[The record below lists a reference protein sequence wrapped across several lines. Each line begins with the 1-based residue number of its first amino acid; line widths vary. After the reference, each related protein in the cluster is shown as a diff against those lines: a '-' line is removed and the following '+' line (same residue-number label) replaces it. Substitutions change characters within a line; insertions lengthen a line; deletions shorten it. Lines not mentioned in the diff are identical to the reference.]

1 MPITMRPVVLLS
13 AVLLGARWLLADP
26 VVEWNALMLDAIRNE
41 STSAPLAARN
51 LAILHASI
59 HDAVNAIRP
68 TYRPY
73 LVAVSAPAGASMEA
87 AAVGAAYKCL
97 TELYPSQ
104 TASFQAAMDQ
114 FLANV
119 PPSQSRDDGLL

>member
-1 MPITMRPVVLLS
+1 MRSLVLV
-13 AVLLGARWLLADP
+13 AAILLCTKCLLADP

-41 STSAPLAARN
+41 STSPPLASRN

-59 HDAVNAIRP
+59 YDAVNGINP

-104 TASFQAAMDQ
+104 TAS
-114 FLANV
+114 
-119 PPSQSRDDGLL
+119 